1 MRSLILTF
9 ILALLAALVC
19 GVVGWRL
26 THGNLDVLLGV
37 PPTAIGDYL
46 YPELKPEEVKKIVIQ
61 STGLTAEFVRDSKG
75 WTMKKPWED
84 RMDPRAAANLID
96 FTRGTRVAD
105 AIPREKIDPK
115 QAGFNNA
122 FLIGMADAE
131 GRSLCRYLMGRK
143 TAWFGEEPQEPGVDG
158 AVQGPKAVETVFI
171 RTLDKN
177 RKSHVYASTGNIRPL
192 FNNGFAYLRDH
203 HPFFFNP
210 TLVQHIRIRNAAGEL
225 TLSREAPDR
234 SWQIVKPLALPTDH
248 GQIVKLIQGLYSLR
262 ALKVSDRSAVTM
274 PTNGN
279 TPGTEQ
285 ITLQM
290 FGSKEEV
297 TLEILPLQS
306 PDATT
311 RLATVSDRPN
321 AVFELPV
328 RTDAD
333 LIGLS
338 SLPTK
343 VNDLRDATLTNIN
356 VAAVQGIL
364 IQPAGRPAITLSR
377 DAQWRWVVGEGE
389 EQELANERL
398 LYSMLKA
405 VADPAESKVTG
416 FVTDAATDFS
426 PWGLDN
432 PILTL
437 RFLGVDN
444 QALEL
449 AFGKDAAG
457 NYYVNRRGTT
467 SVMKINDDVLG
478 RIATQSYQWRHALM
492 WSFNRMDLLA
502 LEIQKTDEPLISLKY
517 NHADEAWDV
526 RRGGREALETF
537 EPARAK
543 FLLGVLENTYVNRW
557 LSTGDTS
564 AATALLSPALVIKA
578 AVQKF
583 NEDGDATGFEIRELK
598 IAPVTA
604 GAANR
609 FYYGM
614 VNTDPH
620 PFILD
625 EETVGQLAV
634 PLFDDR

>member
-9 ILALLAALVC
+9 VLALLAALVC
-19 GVVGWRL
+19 GIVGWRL

-37 PPTAIGDYL
+37 PPTPMGEYL
-46 YPELKPEEVKKIVIQ
+46 YPELKSEEVKHIVVQ
-61 STGLTAEFVRDSKG
+61 SAGLEAQFERDSKG
-75 WTMKKPWED
+75 WTMTKPWRD

-105 AIPREKIDPK
+105 VIPREKIDPK

-122 FLIGMADAE
+122 FLITMADGE

-158 AVQGPKAVETVFI
+158 ALQGPKAVETVFI

-203 HPFFFNP
+203 HPFYFNP
-210 TLVQHIRIRNAAGEL
+210 TLLEHIRIRSAAGEL

-248 GQIVKLIQGLYSLR
+248 GQMVKLIQGLYSLR
-262 ALKVSDRSAVTM
+262 AIKVSDRSAVTM
-274 PTNGN
+274 PTNGA
-279 TPGTEQ
+279 TSGTEQ

-356 VAAVQGIL
+356 VAAVKGIL
-364 IQPAGRPAITLSR
+364 IQPAGRPPITLSR

-405 VADPAESKVTG
+405 VADPAESKVSG

-437 RFLGVDN
+437 RFLGMDN
-444 QALEL
+444 QVLEL

-457 NYYVNRRGTT
+457 NYYVNRQGTT
-467 SVMKINDDVLG
+467 SVMKINGEILG
-478 RIATQSYQWRHALM
+478 KIATQGYQWRHALM
-492 WSFNRMDLLA
+492 WSFNRMDLRGLQIEKA
-502 LEIQKTDEPLISLKY
+502 GSPVISLKY
-517 NHADEAWDV
+517 DHGEESWEV
-526 RRGGREALETF
+526 RRGGVDAMETF
-537 EPARAK
+537 EPPRAK
-543 FLLGVLENTYVNRW
+543 FLLGVLENTHVNRW
-557 LSTGDTS
+557 LPVGDTS
-564 AATALLSPALVIKA
+564 ATTALLSPALVIKA
-578 AVQKF
+578 AVEKF
-583 NEDGDATGFEIRELK
+583 DDDGNSAGLDIRELK

-609 FYYGM
+609 FYFGIT
-614 VNTDPH
+614 NTDPH
-620 PFILD
+620 PFLLD
-625 EETVGQLAV
+625 EETVSQLAI